1 MSKDKTYKITD
12 IKISGEIMLDGFIGQ
27 YISGIKDFK
36 VIKG

>member
-27 YISGIKDFK
+27 YKRF
-36 VIKG
+36 